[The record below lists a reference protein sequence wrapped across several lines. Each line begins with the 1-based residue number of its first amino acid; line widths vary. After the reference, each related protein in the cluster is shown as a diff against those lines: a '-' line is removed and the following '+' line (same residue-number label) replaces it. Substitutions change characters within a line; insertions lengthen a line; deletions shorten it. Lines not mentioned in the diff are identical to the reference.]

1 MVKYYNDHHT
11 PFIARKESLSQHG
24 YGGSMRQQKTKKRC
38 RQYREIG
45 MINRKRAMCVRRKY
59 EMAPK
64 KDEDKKAVRYT
75 DMLHTYLID

>member
-1 MVKYYNDHHT
+1 
-11 PFIARKESLSQHG
+11 
-24 YGGSMRQQKTKKRC
+24 MRQQKTKKRC